1 MLYATKKT
9 LTILLTF
16 FLPKMAGRQALFR
29 HDNCYSVG
37 ACSCFWQ
44 KLQLLMPSENVKTF
58 FSSNEF
64 HRSFWLPYCGKNLD
78 FLYFHKRVITIYLP
92 NNCKFLLMLFIL
104 SHQKNVEMT
113 SCWQTPAKMPI
124 LKYVWVYD
132 MRWYWKSVAKFT
144 LNSNF

>member
-1 MLYATKKT
+1 MVTKEQYEAFLSCSKYLSLPNNISIIFFGNIDRLNAVRDKKT

-44 KLQLLMPSENVKTF
+44 KLQLLMPSENVRTF

-64 HRSFWLPYCGKNLD
+64 SS
-78 FLYFHKRVITIYLP
+78 
-92 NNCKFLLMLFIL
+92 KFLA
-104 SHQKNVEMT
+104 NRTAE
-113 SCWQTPAKMPI
+113 
-124 LKYVWVYD
+124 
-132 MRWYWKSVAKFT
+132 
-144 LNSNF
+144 